1 MYARIVQV
9 PLQPGAATEATS
21 YFRDSVGPALKEHA
35 GFLNSRFLVDNE
47 NNRCLMVTLWESAEA
62 RTEAET
68 NGFLQGVLQK
78 MKPHFAG
85 QPTIDYY
92 DVAVQVV

>member
-9 PLQPGAATEATS
+9 ALQPGTATEATT
-21 YFRDSVGPALKEHA
+21 YFSESVGPALKDHA
-35 GFLNSRFLVDNE
+35 GFKNSRFLVNE
-47 NNRCLMVTLWESAEA
+47 ETNRCLMVTLWESAET

-68 NGFLQGVLQK
+68 NGFLKEVLQN
-78 MKPHFAG
+78 MTPHFAG